1 MYRLPGMM
9 IFNCVLI
16 HKSERTIFFQEKGV
30 RSLWYCKWSYSA
42 EQRDWDNREV
52 FPSISDQSGSV
63 PSLRALFIMFNG
75 VNTFPI
81 KIQGGQRAFFSWRCN
96 YLFMRGGTIITRS
109 YTNIIMSICTS
120 LQRLLPIVLILA
132 RSGISHIPLKTFSFF
147 YFLKRTKRKKKCNY
161 CDL

>member
-1 MYRLPGMM
+1 MYRLPGMK
-9 IFNCVLI
+9 ITVSWSTKAKGPF
-16 HKSERTIFFQEKGV
+16 REKGV
-30 RSLWYCKWSYSA
+30 CSLWDCKWSYSA

-132 RSGISHIPLKTFSFF
+132 RSGISHIPLKNFFLLLFSQAH
-147 YFLKRTKRKKKCNY
+147 KEKEEM
-161 CDL
+161 

>member
-9 IFNCVLI
+9 IIVFWSIKAKGPFSFKKRASVLFGI
-16 HKSERTIFFQEKGV
+16 ANGQ
-30 RSLWYCKWSYSA
+30 YSA
-42 EQRDWDNREV
+42 EHRDWDNREV
-52 FPSISDQSGSV
+52 SPSISDQSGSV